1 MPSPHLPAT
10 YSNREYVEAGGLMS
24 YGTSILDAF
33 RQVGVHAGHLL
44 KGTKTGDLP
53 VIQASRF
60 ELVINASTARML
72 GLKVPPSLFATADDV
87 IE

>member
-1 MPSPHLPAT
+1 
-10 YSNREYVEAGGLMS
+10 MS
-24 YGTSILDAF
+24 YGTSISDAF
-33 RQVGVHAGHLL
+33 RQVGVHTGHLL
-44 KGTKTGDLP
+44 KGTKPGDLP
-53 VIQASRF
+53 VIQASKF